1 MIVNE
6 SSIFFSKKVVE
17 SLNHF
22 FMHDKKKSVRTF
34 VRALFSFRL
43 KRLDYFV
50 LFQRMSFSMP
60 SKCLMDA
67 TWPSM

>member
-22 FMHDKKKSVRTF
+22 LCMTKKERPDKLSGR
-34 VRALFSFRL
+34 SSHS
-43 KRLDYFV
+43 D
-50 LFQRMSFSMP
+50 
-60 SKCLMDA
+60 
-67 TWPSM
+67 